1 MLTLFFSLHGGEVR
15 ASAAL
20 RGSGNVHT
28 KRDPRF
34 SANHVD
40 DQMQTNST
48 LVGLKIWNKKLN
60 LLHFMAYT

>member
-1 MLTLFFSLHGGEVR
+1 MR

-48 LVGLKIWNKKLN
+48 LDGLKIWDKKLN